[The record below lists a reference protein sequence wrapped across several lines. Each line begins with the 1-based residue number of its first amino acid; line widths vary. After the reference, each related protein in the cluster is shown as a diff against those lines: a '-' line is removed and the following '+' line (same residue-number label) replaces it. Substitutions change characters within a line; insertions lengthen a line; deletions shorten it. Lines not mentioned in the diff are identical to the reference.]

1 MRRARFATISLA
13 LAFCGFLGSA
23 GTAAAGSI
31 EGKVTETATGEGVGG
46 IFVCA
51 HAPLY
56 VYPGGCGFTDGD
68 GRYTIAG
75 LVAGPYMVRFEAPG
89 FVNLIAEYFDGKQFE
104 EEAGLVSFSSGLA
117 TGIDAALETGG
128 EIAGTVTD
136 ATTHQPIEGIE
147 ACARNLDT
155 RMTRL
160 CDRSNSEGHYL
171 INRLATGS
179 YKVQFSVEGS
189 PNYMRQFYPGK
200 STAAEAANVAVTAGV
215 LTAGIDD
222 ALHEGVQ
229 ITGRITA
236 AGSGEPLAWIVACA
250 LDPLTEAVVGCGES
264 DPLDDHRYSIAGLP
278 LGSYVVGVS
287 ISEQELG
294 TEINPDGYVRQ
305 YYRDRPSFGEA
316 DLVGGAAGL
325 YPGVDAHLTRGQEVF
340 PTKPLP
346 PVHRLSEPHVWPR
359 PLVPKPLDCKKH
371 FRKKKVKGK
380 VRCVKKQPK
389 HRRHAGRAGA
399 H

>member
-1 MRRARFATISLA
+1 MRRARFATIALA
-13 LAFCGFLGSA
+13 LVFCGFPGSA
-23 GTAAAGSI
+23 TAVAGTI
-31 EGKVTETATGEGVGG
+31 EGEVTETATGEGVGG

-68 GRYTIAG
+68 GLYAITD
-75 LVAGPYMVRFEAPG
+75 LVAGPYLIRFEAPR

-104 EEAGLVSFSSGLA
+104 EEASSVSFNAGLA

-128 EIAGTVTD
+128 QIAGTVTD

-155 RMTRL
+155 RATAL
-160 CDRSNSEGHYL
+160 CDRSDSEGDYL
-171 INRLATGS
+171 INRLPTGS
-179 YKVQFSVEGS
+179 YKVEFSVEGS
-189 PNYMRQFYPGK
+189 PNYMRQLYPGK
-200 STAAEAANVAVTAGV
+200 STWAEAANVAVTAGA

-229 ITGRITA
+229 VTGRITEVGGGA
-236 AGSGEPLAWIVACA
+236 PAGWIRACA
-250 LDPLTEAVVGCGES
+250 LDPNTEAVVGCGGGGSFEE
-264 DPLDDHRYSIAGLP
+264 HRYSIAGLP
-278 LGSYVVGVS
+278 LGSYVIGFS

-294 TEINPDGYVRQ
+294 MEITPDGYVRQ
-305 YYRDRPSFGEA
+305 YYRDRPTFGEG

-325 YPGVDAHLTRGQEVF
+325 YPGIDAHLIRGQEVF
-340 PTKPLP
+340 PIKSLP
-346 PVHRLSEPHVWPR
+346 PLQYLNEPQVRTH
-359 PLVPKPLDCKKH
+359 PLGPKPLKCKKH

-380 VRCVKKQPK
+380 VRCVKKQRK
-389 HRRHAGRAGA
+389 HRRSAGA

>member
-1 MRRARFATISLA
+1 MRRVRFATTALA
-13 LAFCGFLGSA
+13 LVFCAFLGSA
-23 GTAAAGSI
+23 GPAVAGSI
-31 EGKVTETATGEGVGG
+31 EGKVTETATGEGVRG

-68 GRYTIAG
+68 GLYAIAG
-75 LVAGPYMVRFEAPG
+75 LVASPYMVRFEAPR

-104 EEAGLVSFSSGLA
+104 DEAALVSFNSGLA
-117 TGIDAALETGG
+117 TGVDAALETGG
-128 EIAGTVTD
+128 QIAGTVTD

-147 ACARNLDT
+147 ACAQNLDT

-160 CDRSNSEGHYL
+160 CDRSDPEGHYL
-171 INRLATGS
+171 INSLPTGS

-189 PNYMRQFYPGK
+189 PNYIRQFYPGR
-200 STAAEAANVAVTAGV
+200 STGAEAANVAVTAGV

-229 ITGRITA
+229 ITGRITE
-236 AGSGEPLAWIVACA
+236 AGSGQPLAWIVACA
-250 LDPLTEAVVGCGES
+250 LDPLTEAVVECGGS

-278 LGSYVVGVS
+278 LGSYVVGFS

-305 YYRDRPSFGEA
+305 YYRDRPAFGEA
-316 DLVGGAAGL
+316 NPVGGAAGL
-325 YPGVDAHLTRGQEVF
+325 YSGVDAHLIRGQEVF
-340 PTKPLP
+340 PVKPLP
-346 PVHRLSEPHVWPR
+346 PVQLPSERQLRPR
-359 PLVPKPLDCKKH
+359 PKVPKPLKCKKRL
-371 FRKKKVKGK
+371 RKKKVKGK
-380 VRCVKKQPK
+380 VRCVKKQRK
-389 HRRHAGRAGA
+389 HRRGAGRAGA
-399 H
+399 R